1 MKSRLRILTLLV
13 LPIVSGAAPVL
24 AQTSVDDYYRQW
36 VDYKDGEV
44 SMAFDQTPIPFALR
58 AIRARTGFQI
68 VIPQPS
74 ESKVVNL
81 RVDRQPLEPAVRSV
95 IATIGYKNFALLY
108 DDTGRPN
115 RAIVVGTQPLALA
128 AAKAE
133 TNTNSTLSAD
143 EREKLQK
150 DLERWNELK
159 QEERGRIED
168 RLKTLPES
176 AEREQLVKLYGWQV
190 LGLKKN

>member
-1 MKSRLRILTLLV
+1 MKSC
-13 LPIVSGAAPVL
+13 LPIVALSALLIVSNAAPVL
-24 AQTSVDDYYRQW
+24 AQNSVDDYYRQW
-36 VDYKDGEV
+36 VDYKDGAV

-58 AIRARTGFQI
+58 AIHAGTGFQI
-68 VIPQPS
+68 VIPQPL

-108 DDTGRPN
+108 DDAGRPN
-115 RAIVVGTQPLALA
+115 RAIVVAAQPPAP
-128 AAKAE
+128 AAKDE
-133 TNTNSTLSAD
+133 TKTNAALSAD

-176 AEREQLVKLYGWQV
+176 DEREQLVKLYGRQV